1 MIKRYHEAPL
11 QIFEEVQKRTD
22 GDYALVHLFESDPEY
37 LEVFKKAVAAGRDV
51 ILDNSIYE
59 LGTAFDSERYA
70 AWIDELRPTWYIVPD
85 CWKDSAETIDMFFNF
100 RDKYPNLPGKI
111 IGVAQGNTPDDVVD
125 TYKAI
130 EPYCD
135 MVAFSLDFSSW
146 CRAGLWISEVPQCL
160 AMSLGRFDIL
170 RTLYEHDVIN
180 TEKPHH
186 LLGCGVPQEVL
197 FYKNSKHD
205 FSWIRSI
212 DTCNPVLLG
221 MHRQRYHPEFG
232 VFNKPSDKMCDM
244 MHYRLVFGQR
254 MSAYNN
260 IETMKRW
267 CE

>member
-37 LEVFKKAVAAGRDV
+37 LEVFKKVVAAGRDV

-59 LGTAFDSERYA
+59 LGTAFDSEKYA
-70 AWIDELRPTWYIVPD
+70 AWIDELKPTWYIVPD
-85 CWKDSAETIDMFFNF
+85 CWKDSDKTIDMFFNF

-111 IGVAQGNTPDDVVD
+111 IGVAQGNTPDDVVN

-146 CRAGLWISEVPQCL
+146 HLESSHASEVPHCL

-170 RTLYEHDVIN
+170 RTLDDCGVIN
-180 TEKPHH
+180 YEKPHH

-197 FYKNSKHD
+197 LYKRSDHE

-212 DTCNPVLLG
+212 DTCNPVLMG
-221 MHRQRYHPEFG
+221 IHRQCYHPELG
-232 VFNKPSDKMCDM
+232 VFHKPSDKMCDM
-244 MHYRLVFGQR
+244 MHDHLWFSQR
-254 MSAYNN
+254 MVAYKN